1 MTTDQICVL
10 FSRNPLSLEK
20 MLGKCRGSSS
30 IDAHPRRATTATRTT
45 GPAVRTAMNDR
56 TNRAAPAAPAA
67 DAAKGKKRPAWDTKG
82 RLEDMEALMKKTSSR
97 VAALESQNTELKTN
111 VEEKET
117 VVIQNT
123 EELNNLKNEK
133 GNLESEVST
142 SGISRYCH
150 HSSHQE
156 RLRTISTFRSFRSL
170 G

>member
-1 MTTDQICVL
+1 MMTTDQIRDL
-10 FSRNPLSLEK
+10 FSRNPLSLGK
-20 MLGKCRGSSS
+20 MVGKCRSASSV
-30 IDAHPRRATTATRTT
+30 DATHRRATTATRTT

-56 TNRAAPAAPAA
+56 TNRAAPAPAAA

-82 RLEDMEALMKKTSSR
+82 RLEDMEALMRKTNTR

-142 SGISRYCH
+142 VKVEIISHLC
-150 HSSHQE
+150 
-156 RLRTISTFRSFRSL
+156 
-170 G
+170 